1 MCGCSYVNASYYQY
15 YHHHYNQFSHLCNNL
30 LLLSEKQLKAEIR
43 SLIWLAMLTDRS
55 VIIPNLLGDDRV
67 IRTIDQVYN
76 RTMWPGFR
84 VANIAKR
91 VKVCE

>member
-1 MCGCSYVNASYYQY
+1 MASASLHNASDWL
-15 YHHHYNQFSHLCNNL
+15 FFLTP
-30 LLLSEKQLKAEIR
+30 EKQLRSEIR

-84 VANIAKR
+84 VATIAKR
-91 VKVCE
+91 VKVREHSYILLLVEQ